1 MSQETLEKLIQSTVE
16 GLGYQL
22 WGYEYRS
29 HSNNGLLR
37 IYIDSAKGIIVDD
50 CAVVSEQIS
59 ALFDVE
65 DPISEAYTL
74 EVSSPGIDR
83 SLFNAKQYKPYL
95 GEMVKIK
102 TRIALD
108 GRRNYK
114 GKITDLTDTE
124 VTLKIDN
131 EYYAIPFDAIDHSR
145 LKIAG
150 SIGKKQ

>member
-22 WGYEYRS
+22 WGYEYRP
-29 HSNNGLLR
+29 HSENGLLR
-37 IYIDSAKGIIVDD
+37 IYIDSENGIIIED
-50 CAVVSEQIS
+50 CAAVSEQIS
-59 ALFDVE
+59 AVFDVE
-65 DPISEAYTL
+65 DPIPAAYTL

-83 SLFNAKQYKPYL
+83 SLFHAEQYKSYV

-102 TRIALD
+102 TRIAIN

-114 GKITDLTDTE
+114 GNITDLTDTE

-150 SIGKKQ
+150 SIGKK

>member
-22 WGYEYRS
+22 WGYEYRP
-29 HSNNGLLR
+29 HSDNGLLR
-37 IYIDSAKGIIVDD
+37 IYIDAEKGIIVDD
-50 CAVVSEQIS
+50 CAAVSEQIS
-59 ALFDVE
+59 AVFDVE
-65 DPISEAYTL
+65 DPIPTAYTL

-83 SLFNAKQYKPYL
+83 SLFRAEQYTSYL

-102 TRIALD
+102 TRIPLD

-114 GKITDLTDTE
+114 GKITNLTDTE

-131 EYYAIPFDAIDHSR
+131 EYFAIPFDAIDRSR

-150 SIGKKQ
+150 SIGKK